1 MSLATPDEFER
12 RLGSG
17 NFRRRLLLEQRHEE
31 TIARR
36 RIRFFHRDNWFAHP
50 AVIRTALRLA
60 GLYERGRRN
69 AEQIAVRRNL
79 ITRADVPDS
88 FNRFSILHL
97 SDLHADANEA
107 VIERITALIDELRYD
122 ICVLTGDYRAGTYGP
137 CDEALAGMRPM
148 RGRINRPVY
157 AVLGNHDPIE
167 MISGLEDM
175 GIRVLL
181 NESEEI
187 TRGAHRIFLGGIDDA
202 HFFRSGDIARAASAI
217 PPDAFS
223 ILLSHTP
230 EVFRQ
235 AAQVGF
241 KVLFS
246 GHTHGGQICLPGSI
260 PITLDACLPRRF
272 GAGAWQ
278 HREMNGYT
286 SAGAGTSVLPV
297 RFNCPAEITLHEL
310 RRS

>member
-1 MSLATPDEFER
+1 
-12 RLGSG
+12 
-17 NFRRRLLLEQRHEE
+17 
-31 TIARR
+31 
-36 RIRFFHRDNWFAHP
+36 
-50 AVIRTALRLA
+50 
-60 GLYERGRRN
+60 
-69 AEQIAVRRNL
+69 
-79 ITRADVPDS
+79 
-88 FNRFSILHL
+88 
-97 SDLHADANEA
+97 
-107 VIERITALIDELRYD
+107 
-122 ICVLTGDYRAGTYGP
+122 
-137 CDEALAGMRPM
+137 
-148 RGRINRPVY
+148 
-157 AVLGNHDPIE
+157 

-187 TRGAHRIFLGGIDDA
+187 TRGAERIFLGGIDDA

-230 EVFRQ
+230 EVFRE
-235 AAQVGF
+235 AAKAGF

-260 PITLDACLPRRF
+260 PITLDARLPRRF

-278 HREMNGYT
+278 HREMHGYT
-286 SAGAGTSVLPV
+286 SVGAGTSVIPV